1 MGPGP
6 PGWDL
11 GEGLTA
17 PPHKKLPVR
26 KPEIRPQIG
35 EEVHYGAK
43 APLGCNAKEEVI
55 NGPYGT

>member
-26 KPEIRPQIG
+26 KPEMWPG
-35 EEVHYGAK
+35 KDMEEVHYGDKGSYRAVVSMKKKIGK
-43 APLGCNAKEEVI
+43 AL
-55 NGPYGT
+55 